1 MLLHSEMRAAALS
14 LLVLCTAHAQFKAT
28 STLVLAP
35 TTVTTAEGKFVD
47 GLQSS
52 DLTLF
57 DNNVPQPI
65 QVEEAFNPLSLI
77 VALQNSANSSA
88 MLDKLGDLGV
98 LFTQV
103 VAGERGETA
112 LVTFSDEVRLR
123 QDFTS
128 NSDRHAASLRN
139 LRVQGTG
146 VATLD
151 AVQEALRQFARR
163 PSENRRVLLVIA
175 EKHDRSSK
183 LKLPAIL
190 QAAQRQNVLVYWVTY
205 SPFLTAFTARQ
216 KTVKSLDPK
225 KDGEPIPRDP
235 APGSL
240 LSVFGEI
247 AHDLQADAADQLA
260 HVTGGRTLSFLR
272 KESLEEAVQAVGA
285 EVHRQ
290 YIVTFQPPKTAPG
303 QYHAIRIEVKNRPEL
318 LVRSRA
324 GYWSAQ

>member
-1 MLLHSEMRAAALS
+1 MRAAALT
-14 LLVLCTAHAQFKAT
+14 LVLVAAAARAQFRAT

-35 TTVTTAEGKFVD
+35 TTITTPDGKFVD
-47 GLQSS
+47 GLTAR

-77 VALQNSANSSA
+77 VALQTSANASP
-88 MLDKLGDLGV
+88 MMDKLGDLGV
-98 LFTQV
+98 LFTHV
-103 VAGERGETA
+103 VAGDHGETA
-112 LVTFSDEVRLR
+112 LLTFADEARLR
-123 QDFTS
+123 QEFTT
-128 NSDRHAASLRN
+128 NPDRLAGALRN

-151 AVQEALRQFARR
+151 AIQESMRLFTRR

-183 LKLPAIL
+183 LKLPSIL

-205 SPFLTAFTARQ
+205 SPFLTAFTQRQ
-216 KTVKSLDPK
+216 KTVKSIDSK
-225 KDGEPIPRDP
+225 RNGEPLPVDP
-235 APGSL
+235 APGSI
-240 LSVFGEI
+240 LSVIPEVH
-247 AHDLQADAADQLA
+247 HDLKSDAADELTRA
-260 HVTGGRTLSFLR
+260 TGGRTLSFLR
-272 KESLEEAVQAVGA
+272 KDSLEEAVQSIGA

-290 YIVTFQPPKTAPG
+290 YIVSFAPPKGEPG
-303 QYHAIRIEVKNRPEL
+303 LFHAIRIEVKNRPEV
-318 LVRSRA
+318 LVRTRT

>member
-1 MLLHSEMRAAALS
+1 MRAAVV
-14 LLVLCTAHAQFKAT
+14 VLIIAAGAQAQFKAT

-47 GLQSS
+47 GLQAA
-52 DLTLF
+52 DLVLY
-57 DNNVPQPI
+57 DNNVPQPL

-77 VALQNSANSSA
+77 VALETSANSSA

-98 LFTQV
+98 LFTHV

-112 LVTFSDEVRLR
+112 LVTFSDEFRLLR
-123 QDFTS
+123 DFTT
-128 NSDRHAASLRN
+128 NSDRLAASLRA
-139 LRVQGTG
+139 LHVQGTG

-151 AVQEALRQFARR
+151 AIHEALRQFARR

-183 LKLPAIL
+183 LKLATIL
-190 QAAQRQNVLVYWVTY
+190 QSAQRQNVLVYWVTY
-205 SPFLTAFTARQ
+205 SPFMTAFTARQ

-240 LSVFGEI
+240 LSVFSEI
-247 AHDLQADAADQLA
+247 KHDVQADAAEELTRA
-260 HVTGGRTLSFLR
+260 TGGRTLSFLR
-272 KESLEEAVQAVGA
+272 KDTLEEAVQAIGS

-290 YIVTFQPPKTAPG
+290 YIVSFQPPKSAPG
-303 QYHAIRIEVKNRPEL
+303 LYHEIRIAVKDRPEL
-318 LVRSRA
+318 LVRTRA
-324 GYWSAQ
+324 GYWTAQ

>member
-1 MLLHSEMRAAALS
+1 MRVALAYLMIAVS
-14 LLVLCTAHAQFKAT
+14 AHAQFKAT

-35 TTVTTAEGKFVD
+35 TTITSPDGKFVD
-47 GLQSS
+47 GLQAR

-77 VALQNSANSSA
+77 VALQTSANASPV
-88 MLDKLGDLGV
+88 MDKLGGLGV

-103 VAGERGETA
+103 VAGDRGETA
-112 LVTFSDEVRLR
+112 LLTFAESASVR
-123 QDFTS
+123 QEFTT
-128 NSDRHAASLRN
+128 NPDRLAGALRN

-146 VATLD
+146 AATLD
-151 AVQEALRQFARR
+151 AIQASLTLFTRR
-163 PSENRRVLLVIA
+163 PTINRRVLLIIA

-205 SPFLTAFTARQ
+205 SPFLTAFTQRQ

-225 KDGEPIPRDP
+225 KDGEPIPRDQP
-235 APGSL
+235 PGSI
-240 LSVFGEI
+240 LSIIPEV
-247 AHDLQADAADQLA
+247 AHDFNSDAAEELTHA
-260 HVTGGRTLSFLR
+260 TGGRTLSFVR
-272 KESLEEAVQAVGA
+272 KDSLEEVVQAIGA

-290 YIVTFQPPKTAPG
+290 YIVSFQPPKAEPG
-303 QYHAIRIEVKNRPEL
+303 LFHAIRIEVKNRPEA
-318 LVRSRA
+318 LVRTRT